1 MNKSRRK
8 KLGEIIKQ
16 LEALSS
22 EIEEVK
28 GDEDAAYE
36 NLPES
41 MQDGEKGDKM
51 MEAVA
56 NMDEAIDRI
65 EDAVIALKEASQ

>member
-1 MNKSRRK
+1 MNKDRRK
-8 KLGEIIKQ
+8 KLDEIIEQ

-22 EIEEVK
+22 EIEEIK
-28 GDEDAAYE
+28 DDEDAAYE

-41 MQDGEKGDKM
+41 MQNGEKGDKM
-51 MEAVA
+51 MEAVT

-65 EDAVIALKEASQ
+65 EDAVMALKEASQ